1 MPKDLPRHEF
11 ASGTIKK
18 EVFKKEIEI
27 PVPEAYV
34 GEYDAMERSAT
45 NREKK
50 AGKTTRNPEK
60 RVARSATAIVAEA
73 LKSVDAAKTGLD
85 KIYAGSKRELSG
97 EAKESST
104 DLAGY
109 FNDYKLSF
117 DVLKNVSPNE
127 ARLFDWL
134 EIAERRGGI
143 GHWLEQWNAIMR
155 DPAQRGDYSRIADI
169 ASSITLGIEFQK
181 ALIQEM
187 ARIESKP
194 DGTLPGI
201 EPVNKCD
208 FPEDAELV
216 KDLLDSVAG
225 EISRQLSE
233 GLNGRFE
240 TGSQL
245 VAVRNA
251 YKRINPREG
260 FVERVRQASQNQCL
274 AVELENSRQSA
285 AVRMELQPVI
295 DLLGEWD
302 TAAASVSGLVQS
314 IAEGNYPGAVVEKSY
329 ANALID
335 IQIRAAHG
343 INEVVLQ
350 LFNKTSKLG
359 SLSAFGR
366 EELLFQ
372 LSQTVNSL
380 LEQHRLFAKELKDPK
395 IKQKLIDQ
403 TTLLEG
409 SVCAAIEKKRRDETL
424 PRYYDQALAASENG
438 SLPDL
443 WRKVKVQVLEQLEKA
458 GEGNAVARLNKLFDS
473 GLGAQLDAWGKRQ
486 KCPEDI
492 RGMAWQLMA
501 TIRQYKAGAEG
512 ISKVNEIASNVLG
525 SLLDGI
531 GGAVMQGLDQDI
543 AAGLA

>member
-34 GEYDAMERSAT
+34 GEYDAIERSAA

-60 RVARSATAIVAEA
+60 RVARSATAIVADA
-73 LKSVDAAKTGLD
+73 LKSVDTAKTGLD
-85 KIYAGSKRELSG
+85 KIYAGSERKLSSA
-97 EAKESST
+97 AKESSA

-117 DVLKNVSPNE
+117 DVHEKGSPNY

-169 ASSITLGIEFQK
+169 ASSITQGIEFQK

-187 ARIESKP
+187 TLIESKP
-194 DGTLPGI
+194 EGTLPGI
-201 EPVNKCD
+201 EPVNKGD

-216 KDLLDSVAG
+216 KDLLDSMAG
-225 EISRQLSE
+225 EVSRQLSE
-233 GLNGRFE
+233 ARNGRFE

-251 YKRINPREG
+251 YRRINPREQV
-260 FVERVRQASQNQCL
+260 VESVRQASQNQCL
-274 AVELENSRQSA
+274 AVELRKSRIASA
-285 AVRMELQPVI
+285 FRKELQSVV
-295 DLLGEWD
+295 DRLAEWD

-314 IAEGNYPGAVVEKSY
+314 IAEGNYPGAVLEKSY
-329 ANALID
+329 VSALID
-335 IQIRAAHG
+335 IQIEAAYSL
-343 INEVVLQ
+343 NDVAQQ
-350 LFNKTSKLG
+350 LFDKTSPFGKL
-359 SLSAFGR
+359 SSFGR
-366 EELLFQ
+366 EEFLFR
-372 LSQTVNSL
+372 LSQTANSL

-395 IKQKLIDQ
+395 VKQKLIDQ
-403 TTLLEG
+403 ATLLEG
-409 SVCAAIEKKRRDETL
+409 SVCAAIEKRRRDETI
-424 PRYYDQALAASENG
+424 PHYYDLALSASENG
-438 SLPDL
+438 TLHDL
-443 WRKVKVQVLEQLEKA
+443 WSDVKGGVLKQLEQI
-458 GEGNAVARLNKLFDS
+458 GEDKAVARLKKLLVSD
-473 GLGAQLDAWGKRQ
+473 LGANLKAWGKRRDR
-486 KCPEDI
+486 PEDI

-501 TIRQYKAGAEG
+501 ILREYKASAEG
-512 ISKVNEIASNVLG
+512 ISNVNEPASSILIG
-525 SLLDGI
+525 LLDAI
-531 GGAVMQGLDQDI
+531 GDAVMRGLDQDI
-543 AAGLA
+543 AAGLV